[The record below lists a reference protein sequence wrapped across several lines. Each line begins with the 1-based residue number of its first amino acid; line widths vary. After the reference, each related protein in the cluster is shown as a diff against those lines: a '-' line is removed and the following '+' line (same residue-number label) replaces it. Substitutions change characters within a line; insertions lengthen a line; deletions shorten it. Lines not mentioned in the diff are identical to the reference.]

1 MMKTRDSNGAYLRYG
16 NLKPLIENP
25 TSTAQYHAR
34 VATLR
39 QQRGAKSWEKD
50 QQRAREEQFCFLG
63 NSTAAH
69 KKGNCLSQKAI
80 FLVSVTTTSSVRNGF

>member
-1 MMKTRDSNGAYLRYG
+1 MTRDSNGPIEALGFRLL
-16 NLKPLIENP
+16 LKINVHTEK
-25 TSTAQYHAR
+25 YHAR

-39 QQRGAKSWEKD
+39 QQRGAKSWEND

-63 NSTAAH
+63 NSTSTH
-69 KKGNCLSQKAI
+69 KKGNCLPQKAI